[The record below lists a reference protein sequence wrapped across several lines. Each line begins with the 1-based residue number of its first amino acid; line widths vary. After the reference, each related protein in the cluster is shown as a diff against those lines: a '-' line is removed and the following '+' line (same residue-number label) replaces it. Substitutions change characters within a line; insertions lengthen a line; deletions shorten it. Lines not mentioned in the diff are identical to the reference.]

1 MNGEHWHG
9 YGTSVYLMHDNLTV
23 QIISNKSTV
32 TFLIVTVKFAVFMK
46 FQVVGSLS
54 AKPLARFY
62 YVKHETYNEIHFWL
76 KTISFNN
83 NNILKQ
89 IMFSGYYRER
99 GLWGIKGMFRPDVQR
114 NRGFRDWWRALRCWM
129 VGSYTNI
136 YSKIQSFL

>member
-1 MNGEHWHG
+1 
-9 YGTSVYLMHDNLTV
+9 MHDNPTV

-32 TFLIVTVKFAVFMK
+32 TFLIVIVKFAVFMK

-99 GLWGIKGMFRPDVQR
+99 GL
-114 NRGFRDWWRALRCWM
+114 
-129 VGSYTNI
+129 
-136 YSKIQSFL
+136 